1 MRSHR
6 VGLTLISAAPATY
19 SRAGRSECGLAV
31 ARERFELGNRNASSL
46 YRFAG
51 IGAWLSIAAIAIT
64 AMVSSADARA
74 PFWIMGGFLVC
85 LLVCIA
91 IRVAHLGAG
100 APS

>member
-1 MRSHR
+1 
-6 VGLTLISAAPATY
+6 
-19 SRAGRSECGLAV
+19 
-31 ARERFELGNRNASSL
+31 
-46 YRFAG
+46 
-51 IGAWLSIAAIAIT
+51 
-64 AMVSSADARA
+64 MVSSADARA